1 MQDLAFQ
8 HAGVKVM
15 SFQHGIQQF
24 LDDMDPT
31 ILSRG
36 EDYYRSGLVE
46 SIDWDENHVTAEVSG
61 SEETPFL
68 VELDFSEDGE
78 VEDQSCDC
86 PYEWGPVCKHTA
98 AVLLAIQAEPPDGPK
113 KSANAPKIDIRSL
126 LERAEKPQLAALI
139 LEHCRE
145 DLRFQSRVLIELEDS
160 GEQELADQENEGEFY
175 HLLNRLIDQQWE
187 NFQDT
192 PGYGYGE
199 QDKITRYVI
208 LCSAQGPEAAR
219 AYLEENLEADEL
231 RLILIREDI
240 AKRDYAH
247 AERLCR
253 ERLEKEQTERWY
265 RPGRWQ
271 YLLYEIYRDGGQREE
286 QICQACKLALLGD
299 RDFYQT
305 TKELLTEDGRW
316 QEMYPGFLA
325 KLKASRPAYEYMEIL
340 NLEREVPLLMEQVRL
355 DPKSVFRYGDILAA
369 QYQEEVY
376 QLCTA
381 AIREDSE
388 QAGNRREY
396 RALCGLI
403 KLLAGFGGQAEAKA
417 MIAELRQR
425 YPRRPALLDELGRV

>member
-98 AVLLAIQAEPPDGPK
+98 AALLAIQAEPPDGPK

-160 GEQELADQENEGEFY
+160 GEQALADQENEGEFY
-175 HLLNRLIDQQWE
+175 RLLNRLSDQQWE

-199 QDKITRYVI
+199 QDKIPWI
-208 LCSAQGPEAAR
+208 FP
-219 AYLEENLEADEL
+219 
-231 RLILIREDI
+231 
-240 AKRDYAH
+240 
-247 AERLCR
+247 
-253 ERLEKEQTERWY
+253 
-265 RPGRWQ
+265 
-271 YLLYEIYRDGGQREE
+271 
-286 QICQACKLALLGD
+286 
-299 RDFYQT
+299 FYT
-305 TKELLTEDGRW
+305 
-316 QEMYPGFLA
+316 
-325 KLKASRPAYEYMEIL
+325 
-340 NLEREVPLLMEQVRL
+340 
-355 DPKSVFRYGDILAA
+355 
-369 QYQEEVY
+369 
-376 QLCTA
+376 
-381 AIREDSE
+381 
-388 QAGNRREY
+388 
-396 RALCGLI
+396 
-403 KLLAGFGGQAEAKA
+403 
-417 MIAELRQR
+417 
-425 YPRRPALLDELGRV
+425 